1 MMFSINPFIRIRT
14 IIVLLIGMFLSA
26 AIFSGCDGQA
36 VSKDEGPQYQI
47 GVCDWMILK
56 RQKLEAFSLASELGA
71 DGIEL
76 DMGSLGDRIQF
87 KSQLDDTAGQRKFLE
102 EARKYN
108 LNIASIA
115 MSGFYAQDFARR
127 PEYKELTEQAIRT
140 AKAMKVNIIFLPLGI
155 ECNPKAHPDLRET
168 LVERL
173 KIVGDMAAKEDIVI
187 GVCSKLPSKE
197 EVRFLEDID
206 SKGIKAFVNFSDV
219 IENGE
224 DIPTALKNLGK
235 ENIAQIH
242 CSNTDGYWIRN
253 DPKIDMPAVKQALDE
268 MGWSGWLII
277 ERSRDP
283 EIVYEV
289 KLNYTD
295 NVAYMKS
302 VFQPVAGSSN

>member
-1 MMFSINPFIRIRT
+1 MSILATTIFFS
-14 IIVLLIGMFLSA
+14 VLF
-26 AIFSGCDGQA
+26 FSGCGAQA
-36 VSKDEGPQYQI
+36 VQEEIPQYKI

-56 RQKLEAFSLASELGA
+56 RQKLEAFQLASELGA

-87 KSQLDDTAGQRKFLE
+87 ESQLDDTVGQRRFLE
-102 EARKYN
+102 EAQKYN
-108 LNIASIA
+108 LEIASIA

-127 PEYKELTEQAIRT
+127 PEYKELTEQAIHT
-140 AKAMKVNIIFLPLGI
+140 AKALEVNIIFLPLGI
-155 ECNPKAHPDLRET
+155 ECNPKAHPDLRAI

-187 GVCSKLPSKE
+187 GICSKLPSEE
-197 EVRFLEDID
+197 EVRFLKEVD

-224 DIPTALKNLGK
+224 DIPTALKNWGR

-268 MGWSGWLII
+268 MGWSGWLVI

-283 EIVYEV
+283 EIVREV
-289 KLNYTD
+289 KINYTE
-295 NVAYMKS
+295 NVTYMKS
-302 VFQPVAGSSN
+302 VFQSVAGSSN